1 MFAGSEWSQSV
12 YTTGLDS
19 GLYRVSKEIEYD
31 GQRQVFYA
39 EFTVVRSL
47 MLANG
52 QATSFEPETSP
63 LDPTEIV
70 AIPSKV
76 NIVPPF
82 NYYTRNQ
89 TEALLFK

>member
-12 YTTGLDS
+12 NTTGLDS
-19 GLYRVSKEIEYD
+19 GLYRVSKEIGYD

-39 EFTVVRSL
+39 EFTLVRSL
-47 MLANG
+47 ALANG

-76 NIVPPF
+76 NICS
-82 NYYTRNQ
+82 TLQ
-89 TEALLFK
+89 LLY